1 MTDKTSLPA
10 DVIALIEGF
19 TRNEP
24 CRPDHH
30 GYCHEHL
37 WFETE
42 PACPHA
48 RAKQLLAD
56 TTDTRIGGA
65 A

>member
-10 DVIALIEGF
+10 DVIALIEDL

-56 TTDTRIGGA
+56 TTPA
-65 A
+65 

>member
-10 DVIALIEGF
+10 DVIALIEDF
-19 TRNEP
+19 TGDEP
-24 CRPDHH
+24 CQLDHH
-30 GYCHEHL
+30 GYCQQHY

-48 RAKQLLAD
+48 RAKQLLAN
-56 TTDTRIGGA
+56 TTPA
-65 A
+65 